1 MAANKQGTRLLVSYL
16 TLRRLIGVFGVTLPI
31 VLMFGC
37 WMLGDP
43 HWLKDSISAYYKSA
57 MGDAFVGVMFATGTF
72 LFAYKGYDITD
83 DRAGDIACVGC
94 LGVALFP
101 ATSQHWT
108 IQAVHYA
115 SAFVLFAILS
125 CFALILFRKTAPGG
139 TMTHEKRIRNALYRG
154 CGYVMV
160 GCIIAIGAIKLTALE
175 EVLSAAKPV
184 FWLETMLLWAFGI
197 SWFVKGDALRLL
209 GLQEDDA

>member
-1 MAANKQGTRLLVSYL
+1 MTANKQGTRLLVSYL

-37 WMLGDP
+37 WMLGDS
-43 HWLKDSISAYYKSA
+43 HWFKDSISAYYKSA

-72 LFAYKGYDITD
+72 LFAYKGYDSTD
-83 DRAGDIACVGC
+83 DRAGDIACVAA

-115 SAFVLFAILS
+115 SASVLFGILS

-139 TMTHEKRIRNALYRG
+139 NITNEKRTRNAWYRW

-160 GCIIAIGAIKLTALE
+160 GCIVVIGAIKLTVLE
-175 EVLSAAKPV
+175 EMLSAVKPV
-184 FWLETMLLWAFGI
+184 FWLETVLLWAFGI

-209 GLQEDDA
+209 GLQENDA